1 MAEEKNPATKETKPA
16 AQAPA
21 PVAPA
26 SPPSPEPATAP
37 AVPTAPAAP
46 AAPAAPPPPAE
57 QPSRTAP
64 PLPEGQS
71 YIWATG
77 RRKKAVARIRMRPGT
92 GKFLVN
98 RREVVDYFTEEKDRG
113 AVISPLRT
121 VSMINSWD
129 IWVNVDGGGSTGQA
143 GAVALGLA
151 RAICRAVPDVEVSL
165 RDQGLLTR
173 DARMK
178 ERKKYGQKGARK
190 RFQYSKR

>member
-16 AQAPA
+16 AQEPA

-26 SPPSPEPATAP
+26 SPPSPEAA
-37 AVPTAPAAP
+37 TAPAAP
-46 AAPAAPPPPAE
+46 AAPAAPPPAE

-98 RREVVDYFTEEKDRG
+98 RREVVNYFTEEKDRST
-113 AVISPLRT
+113 VISPLRT